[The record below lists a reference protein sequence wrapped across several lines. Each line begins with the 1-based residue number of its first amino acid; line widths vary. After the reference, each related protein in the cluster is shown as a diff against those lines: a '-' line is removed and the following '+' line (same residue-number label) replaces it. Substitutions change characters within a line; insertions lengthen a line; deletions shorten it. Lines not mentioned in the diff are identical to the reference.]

1 MIYTRIFLLENVKSS
16 LTLNCSLS
24 IYWLKLILKNMVIH
38 ESLKIL
44 LKRFLENSFLY
55 RTWLGLGTKEKPC
68 RLPFSSKKLC
78 KYCYY
83 IFDNKSRFW
92 YREQTVLVHLHLC
105 TSIKKFHFFISASNK
120 MSLFLN
126 LNMQKGY
133 SELKIPFKPWTVCL
147 YVQHFVISPL
157 PSQPN
162 PPLYRARVK
171 LG

>member
-1 MIYTRIFLLENVKSS
+1 MFTINLLTEVDSYKYGNPWKFENTFK
-16 LTLNCSLS
+16 
-24 IYWLKLILKNMVIH
+24 
-38 ESLKIL
+38 KIL
-44 LKRFLENSFLY
+44 REFFFLY

-120 MSLFLN
+120 NVSVPQFEYAKGIFRIENTIQAMDCMSLCSTFCHL
-126 LNMQKGY
+126 
-133 SELKIPFKPWTVCL
+133 SPP
-147 YVQHFVISPL
+147 ISAQPTSL
-157 PSQPN
+157 PS
-162 PPLYRARVK
+162 
-171 LG
+171 

>member
-1 MIYTRIFLLENVKSS
+1 MFTINLLTEVDSYKYGNPWKFENTFK
-16 LTLNCSLS
+16 
-24 IYWLKLILKNMVIH
+24 
-38 ESLKIL
+38 KIL
-44 LKRFLENSFLY
+44 REFFFLY

-92 YREQTVLVHLHLC
+92 YREQTVLVHLHLLYIYKEN
-105 TSIKKFHFFISASNK
+105 SISSYQLQTK